1 MKRTLAA
8 FGIALACTPCP
19 QASAAPVSLPPTTG
33 GFDYQLGGS
42 SDTEGLA
49 VVVRDSSAAPLPGAY
64 NICYINGF
72 QTQPGTDWVTRH
84 PAALLRDGSGAPVV
98 DAEWP
103 DEYILDPSTAEQR
116 TVILE
121 VLTPTLNRCADNGFD
136 AVEIDNLDTFT
147 RYPGI
152 DRSGALELARSFAAL
167 AHARGMAIG
176 QKNAAE
182 ITGIG
187 RGELGFDFAVAEEC
201 AAYDECDAY
210 LGTYGSHVLQIEYA
224 DNLPAPF
231 ADVCASGERA
241 PQTILRDRDL
251 TAAGAAGHVY
261 QQCR

>member
-49 VVVRDSSAAPLPGAY
+49 VVVRDSSAAPLPRAY

-121 VLTPTLNRCADNGFD
+121 VLTPTLSRCADNGFD

-231 ADVCASGERA
+231 ADVCAPGERA

-261 QQCR
+261 EQCR